1 MPSVKTKRAQQ
12 TIKSNKPAAEEF
24 KSTSKRRPATEDL
37 ATQVEL
43 DLDKV
48 AVIEVNAKP
57 VESVSV
63 QEKESITSMN
73 QAQSEAEFLDTA
85 IHSEDKLSLNFP
97 GDQWVKKGFPKAF
110 DVTETIVNEW
120 VYNGNFET
128 LPIQNPFIRYAAKT
142 GLKKAKQVETQVLE
156 SPVTEKVITKLFEVG
171 FKAQATIDDIREK
184 LKTKA

>member
-1 MPSVKTKRAQQ
+1 MPSVKTKRAHQK
-12 TIKSNKPAAEEF
+12 IKQEMHQAVAHKTA
-24 KSTSKRRPATEDL
+24 SKRRPATEEL

-48 AVIEVNAKP
+48 AVIEVSAKP
-57 VESVSV
+57 VEPIDAHV
-63 QEKESITSMN
+63 QSSPTIER
-73 QAQSEAEFLDTA
+73 AQSEADFIQSATA
-85 IHSEDKLSLNFP
+85 EDDKVSISFP

-120 VYNGNFET
+120 INNGAFET
-128 LPIQNPFIRYAAKT
+128 LPIHNPFIRYAAKT

-171 FKAQATIDDIREK
+171 FKAQTTIDEIREK
-184 LKTKA
+184 LKSKSL